1 MKKAVTAVFL
11 SLLLVLLCASAHAEV
26 LGMVSEEG
34 DVYIQRLIIQGQEL
48 IFTSLEEDISMLEK
62 DVNFDGKADLLLT
75 TRLGASNV
83 GQLIYLATDEGYQPA
98 SCGLVWN
105 MFLDEERGLL
115 ISQMSNGMAG
125 ALTEYSVYRW
135 DGLTPVKLRD
145 GSSREK
151 ETFVSTAEGYE
162 VIHYSQVLTR
172 RVWDYTSGV
181 PNGELIWEDE
191 ITSDELNIRERFDA
205 FHDALLQGL

>member
-1 MKKAVTAVFL
+1 MKKTVTAVVL
-11 SLLLVLLCASAHAEV
+11 SLLLVLFTATSHAEV
-26 LGMVSEEG
+26 LGMVTEEG
-34 DVYIQRLIIQGQEL
+34 DTYIQRLNIQGQEL
-48 IFTSLEEDISMLEK
+48 IFTSMVEEVPMVEE
-62 DVNFDGKADLLLT
+62 DVNFDGRSDLVLT

-105 MFLDEERGLL
+105 LVLDEERGLL

-135 DGLTPVKLRD
+135 DGLTPVKVRY

-172 RVWDYTSGV
+172 RVWDYT
-181 PNGELIWEDE
+181 NGEYNGEVIWEDE

-205 FHDALLQGL
+205 FYQALLEGL